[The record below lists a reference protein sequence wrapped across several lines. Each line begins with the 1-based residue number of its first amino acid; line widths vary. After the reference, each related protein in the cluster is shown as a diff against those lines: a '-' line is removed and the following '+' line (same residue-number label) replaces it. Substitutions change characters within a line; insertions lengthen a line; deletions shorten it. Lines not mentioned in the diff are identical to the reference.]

1 MGLFANNKIVIVAVS
16 LIKKQTMKNLIKKQT
31 MKNLIIKYTLRVI
44 NVVIVILL
52 ATVLGY
58 SAGDPIPGLDISLN
72 TEYKVHYKVTAVS
85 KENNDICSVSN
96 TIEVS
101 PSMYIYV
108 PNSFTPND
116 DGLNDS
122 FGGLGHGVKDYHLI
136 IYNRWGELIFES
148 DSINKQWD
156 GKYHGESAP
165 IGSYV
170 YNVDATSFYQN
181 EFHKEGMVS
190 IIKV

>member
-1 MGLFANNKIVIVAVS
+1 M
-16 LIKKQTMKNLIKKQT
+16 KQFI
-31 MKNLIIKYTLRVI
+31 LIIILTIICNTNLNYSSYQPNVI
-44 NVVIVILL
+44 DLYENTNNILNQ
-52 ATVLGY
+52 
-58 SAGDPIPGLDISLN
+58 GDPIPGLDISLS

-148 DSINKQWD
+148 DSMNKQWD
-156 GKYHGESAP
+156 GNYHGESAP
-165 IGSYV
+165 IGSYI
-170 YNVDATSFYQN
+170 YNIDSTGYYNQD
-181 EFHKEGMVS
+181 FHKEGMVS